1 MNLAILHFHLNP
13 GGVTRVIENH
23 LLAIDA
29 ASRQTTRVAILHGG
43 RTTGWPEGVSKRLTR
58 TDVSL
63 HVVPGLDYD
72 NGQLVAP
79 GTLAAALREVL
90 AGLNFRPNDSVLHVH
105 NHSLG
110 KNLSLPGAVTQFASE
125 GWRLLLQIHDFA
137 EDFRPA
143 NYRRLSKAFGA
154 TNAAT
159 YFPQAPQIHYA
170 VLNGRDH
177 DLFTSAGVAEDR
189 LHRLPNPV
197 PAPAVFEDRQAARRL
212 LADKFG
218 VGIDRRYTFYP
229 VRGIRR
235 KNVGEVMLL
244 SLLDDRDAVYGLAL
258 DPLNPAEKPFFD
270 RWRRLVEELK
280 CPLRFAT
287 GEIGRGGLSFAENL
301 AVADAAVTTSVAEGF
316 GMAFLEPWLVGLPLI
331 GRDLPEITVDFRA
344 EGVRLDGL
352 YDRIAVPLAWVGT
365 ERFADA
371 FRTAGEALLAA
382 YHRPPQPMRMWLAVF
397 ERKTAGGMVDFG
409 DLDEELQEDVLR
421 RVAKSHSCRDELR
434 SLNGHLTDIPA
445 AATIADNAECIRA
458 TYSAER
464 IGRQLIDL
472 YERLLHANPG
482 AIDELDHSGLI
493 LDRLLDLSR
502 IRLIRG
508 VT

>member
-29 ASRQTTRVAILHGG
+29 ASTQPTRVAILHGG
-43 RTTGWPEGVSKRLTR
+43 RTVGWSDDFRTRLLGTH
-58 TDVSL
+58 VSL
-63 HVVPGLDYD
+63 HAVPGLDYD
-72 NGQLVAP
+72 DGQLLAP
-79 GTLAAALREVL
+79 GTLAAAIREVL
-90 AGLNFRPNDSVLHVH
+90 AGLNFRPDDTVLHVH

-110 KNLSLPGAVTQFASE
+110 KNLSLPGAVTQLASE

-143 NYRRLSKAFGA
+143 NYRRLATAFRA
-154 TNAAT
+154 TNAT
-159 YFPQAPQIHYA
+159 TCYPQAPQIHYA
-170 VLNGRDH
+170 ALNGRDR
-177 DLFTSAGVAEDR
+177 DLLASAGVAEER

-197 PAPAVFEDRQAARRL
+197 PFPAVAEDRRAARRL
-212 LADKFG
+212 LADKFD
-218 VGIDRRYTFYP
+218 VGIEQRYTFYP

-235 KNVGEVMLL
+235 KNVGEAMLL
-244 SLLDDRDAVYGLAL
+244 SLLDDREAVYGLAL

-270 RWRRLVEELK
+270 RWRRLVDELK

-287 GEIGRGGLSFAENL
+287 SEIERGGLSFAENL
-301 AVADAAVTTSVAEGF
+301 AAADTAVTTSVAEGF
-316 GMAFLEPWLVGLPLI
+316 GMAFLEPWLAELPLC

-344 EGVRLDGL
+344 AGVQLDGL
-352 YDRIAVPLAWVGT
+352 YDRLAVPLDWVGT

-382 YHRPPQPMRMWLAVF
+382 YNRPPQPMRTWLAVF
-397 ERKTAGGMVDFG
+397 DRKTAGGMVDFG

-421 RVAKSHSCRDELR
+421 RVAKSHACRDELR
-434 SLNGHLTDIPA
+434 SLNRHLTDVPD
-445 AATIADNAECIRA
+445 AATMTDNAEYIRA
-458 TYSAER
+458 TYSPER
-464 IGRQLIDL
+464 IGRQLIDI
-472 YERLLHANPG
+472 YRRLLNANFG

-493 LDRLLDLSR
+493 LDRLLDLGR